1 MIKLFNKYDY
11 SGVKVKDPGLKEYIN
26 LNPIIVPR
34 TAGRNSTISMHKS
47 KINIVERLI
56 NKLMVPGHR
65 GKKHKLTSGHA
76 TGKASK
82 SQKIIEEV
90 FKILEEKTKQNP
102 IQVLVTAIENSAQR
116 DEITTIEYGGAR
128 YPQAVETAP
137 LRRIDSS
144 LRMMVQGSYQKA
156 FGSKKTMIETL
167 AEEILNAYKN
177 DRISAAV
184 AKRMELERQADA
196 SR

>member
-1 MIKLFNKYDY
+1 MIKLFNRYDY

-56 NKLMVPGHR
+56 NKLMVPGHK
-65 GKKHKLTSGHA
+65 GKKHKLTSGHV

-82 SQKIIEEV
+82 AQKIIEEV

-144 LRMMVQGSYQKA
+144 LRMMVQGSYQKT
-156 FGSKKTMIETL
+156 FGSKKNMIETL

-177 DRISAAV
+177 DRSSAAV

>member
-1 MIKLFNKYDY
+1 MIKLFNRYDY
-11 SGVKVKDPGLKEYIN
+11 SGVKVKDKGLKGYIN

-47 KINIVERLI
+47 RINIVERLI

-65 GKKHKLTSGHA
+65 GKKHKLTSGHV

-82 SQKIIEEV
+82 AQKIIEEV

-144 LRMMVQGSYQKA
+144 LRVMVQGSYQKT
-156 FGSKKTMIETL
+156 FGSKKTMIEIL

-177 DRISAAV
+177 DRNSSAV

>member
-1 MIKLFNKYDY
+1 MIKLFNRYDY
-11 SGVKVKDPGLKEYIN
+11 SGVKVKDQGLKGYIN

-47 KINIVERLI
+47 RINIVERLI

-65 GKKHKLTSGHA
+65 GKKHKLTSGHV

-82 SQKIIEEV
+82 AQKIIEEV

-144 LRMMVQGSYQKA
+144 LRVMVQGSYQKT
-156 FGSKKTMIETL
+156 FGSKKTMIEIL

-177 DRISAAV
+177 DRNSSAV

>member
-1 MIKLFNKYDY
+1 MIKLFNRYDY

-56 NKLMVPGHR
+56 NKLMVPGHK
-65 GKKHKLTSGHA
+65 GKKHKLTSGHT

-82 SQKIIEEV
+82 SQKIIGEV

-144 LRMMVQGSYQKA
+144 LRMMVQGSYQKT
-156 FGSKKTMIETL
+156 FGSKKNMIETL

-177 DRISAAV
+177 DRSSAAV

>member
-1 MIKLFNKYDY
+1 MIKLFNRYDY

-82 SQKIIEEV
+82 AQKIIEEV

-144 LRMMVQGSYQKA
+144 LRMMVQGSYQKT
-156 FGSKKTMIETL
+156 FGSKKNMIETL

-177 DRISAAV
+177 DRSSAAV

>member
-1 MIKLFNKYDY
+1 MIKLFNRYDA
-11 SGVKVKDPGLKEYIN
+11 SDVKVKDPGLKDYIN

-56 NKLMVPGHR
+56 NKLMVPGHK

-76 TGKASK
+76 TGKAYR
-82 SQKIIEEV
+82 SQRIVEEV

-137 LRRIDSS
+137 LRRVDSS
-144 LRMMVQGSYQKA
+144 LRMMVQGAYQKT
-156 FGSKKTMIETL
+156 FGSKKTMIEAL
-167 AEEILNAYKN
+167 SEEILNAYKN

>member
-1 MIKLFNKYDY
+1 MIKLFNRYDY

-34 TAGRNSTISMHKS
+34 TDGRNSTISMHKS

-56 NKLMVPGHR
+56 NKLMVPGHK

-82 SQKIIEEV
+82 SQKIIGEV

-144 LRMMVQGSYQKA
+144 LRMMVQGSYQKT
-156 FGSKKTMIETL
+156 FGSKKNMIETL

-177 DRISAAV
+177 DRSSAAV